1 MKKSIKVTA
10 VAAAMTIAM
19 AATAFAAPFAFTGT
33 WQGGTGAN
41 VNRWWYAKDAAKTTW
56 YAGTTTMPYWVW
68 IDGNKDGVA
77 ECYAFD
83 AQGWMYQNTTT
94 PDNYTVNVNGAWT
107 VNGYVQTQASTNFTM
122 VSNSSSSSSSGG
134 SGSSTTSAAV
144 KQAAEVAAVAKSNVT
159 AIQTAVE
166 NTGDVKVTS
175 TPTVTTSGS
184 TVVVKVNATKEE
196 NTTTVDAIDAMAAA
210 VESSN
215 PDTSKIEYY
224 LVGSDDT
231 HYTYDEGIQAAK
243 DKAAAYEK
251 ATGKAP
257 TSGTIT
263 AVYTEGAKEIVKV
276 TLD

>member
-134 SGSSTTSAAV
+134 SGSSTTSATAKAEAIASTITAKTTTIEKAV
-144 KQAAEVAAVAKSNVT
+144 ASTGLQKVVVNEPETSNGEVYVLVTADTTNTTTANTAVTAVEKAVSASGVDTATVTGVQIEGDSTVYKTYAAAKQAAEEKAKAATAAGVDMSGKS
-159 AIQTAVE
+159 
-166 NTGDVKVTS
+166 K
-175 TPTVTTSGS
+175 TVTVSYSNGT
-184 TVVVKVNATKEE
+184 TAT
-196 NTTTVDAIDAMAAA
+196 
-210 VESSN
+210 
-215 PDTSKIEYY
+215 IE
-224 LVGSDDT
+224 LS
-231 HYTYDEGIQAAK
+231 
-243 DKAAAYEK
+243 
-251 ATGKAP
+251 
-257 TSGTIT
+257 
-263 AVYTEGAKEIVKV
+263 
-276 TLD
+276 LN